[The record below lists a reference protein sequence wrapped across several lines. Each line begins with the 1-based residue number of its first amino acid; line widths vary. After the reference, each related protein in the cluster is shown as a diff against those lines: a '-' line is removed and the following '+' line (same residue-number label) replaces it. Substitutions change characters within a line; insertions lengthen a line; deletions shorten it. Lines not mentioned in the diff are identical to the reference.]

1 MLAGAL
7 LLFGV
12 FLIWIGVTG
21 RGRKF
26 YEAVTG
32 MTLEPPPA
40 KS

>member
-7 LLFGV
+7 LLFGI

-32 MTLEPPPA
+32 MILEPPTTQ
-40 KS
+40 S